1 MAKKKPTNKSTPAV
15 SDTSGG
21 SLADFKNIVSKAA
34 KVVGASNKALSNFT
48 RELTGAGAID
58 RAIDNPSKKSVA
70 SAAVGVGL
78 AALPFI
84 KLGKTASAAN
94 TASQNAVRNAI
105 AASEPTVQ
113 SARAGTSVTNSMR
126 LKNNVGSL
134 YSKVTRVAPD
144 EMLRLKNASNVSQ
157 IVGSKVTTSG
167 PKNVNAVIRGVELYA
182 RNQGASAAALS
193 RAKSAGVVQ
202 GLAIG
207 PVANALNNTLNSSS
221 KKVEKSSYTGLPQD
235 KGGKNKPGYKSNYQS
250 TPSPSKSTQSS
261 FGTPVTP
268 SVPKKKNKGKNNG
281 GGSKSYAD

>member
-1 MAKKKPTNKSTPAV
+1 MAKNKSVNKSKPADRYPNPQPAV

-34 KVVGASNKALSNFT
+34 SVVGAGNKALSNFT

-84 KLGKTASAAN
+84 KLGKAASAAN
-94 TASQNAVRNAI
+94 TASQNAVRNAM
-105 AASEPTVQ
+105 AASQSTVQ

-126 LKNNVGSL
+126 LKDGLGSL
-134 YSKVTRVAPD
+134 YSG
-144 EMLRLKNASNVSQ
+144 SNVSQ
-157 IVGSKVTTSG
+157 IVGSKVTTVG

-182 RNQGASAAALS
+182 RNQGARAAANS
-193 RAKSAGVVQ
+193 MTGSMGVVK
-202 GLAIG
+202 GLAVG

-221 KKVEKSSYTGLPQD
+221 KKLEKSSYTGLPQD

-261 FGTPVTP
+261 FGIPVTP
-268 SVPKKKNKGKNNG
+268 AVPKKKNKGKSNG